1 MASMSSGFYDQA
13 FLTEQLDV
21 ALDELAQASGLLPQE
36 IVELVEYG
44 VFQPSAGTQSGT
56 GAASAWRFSARHI
69 VLGRRASRLKADF
82 ELDLSGLALV
92 LTYLQRIDEMEA
104 ELTRLHCELLK

>member
-1 MASMSSGFYDQA
+1 M
-13 FLTEQLDV
+13 TEQLDV
-21 ALDELAQASGLLPQE
+21 ALEELAQASGLLPQE

-44 VFQPSAGTQSGT
+44 VFEPSGGAQPGT
-56 GAASAWRFSARHI
+56 GAVSAWRFSARHI

-82 ELDLSGLALV
+82 ELNLSGLALV

-104 ELTRLHCELLK
+104 ELARLRCEVLK

>member
-1 MASMSSGFYDQA
+1 MSSGFYDQA
-13 FLTEQLDV
+13 LLTEQLEV
-21 ALDELAQASGLLPQE
+21 ALEELSQASGLSEHE

-44 VFQPSAGTQSGT
+44 VFQPVGGASAGPSGAT
-56 GAASAWRFSARHI
+56 TWRFSSRAI

-82 ELDLSGLALV
+82 DLSVSALSLV

-104 ELTRLHCELLK
+104 ELTHLRAQLPR